1 MLGRRERGWR
11 ERGWRE
17 RGWRERGGASARLE
31 RFGAPPC
38 ARRPQGTHGSRSFDA
53 GGGCG
58 NPWPFGALENG
69 AHGLGL
75 RRRCNVGAGDV
86 IHVILRRP
94 DVVHCET
101 IVNLKNEI

>member
-1 MLGRRERGWR
+1 MLGRR

-53 GGGCG
+53 GGGRG
-58 NPWPFGALENG
+58 NPWPFGALQNG

-75 RRRCNVGAGDV
+75 RRRCNVGCPGDV
-86 IHVILRRP
+86 IHNVILI
-94 DVVHCET
+94 VHCEK
-101 IVNLKNEI
+101 IVLI